1 MKTTNL
7 LLAILI
13 AVLAWVGWPKP
24 TKTRSPELMEIRV
37 QEAAKIVQLHEIRIQ
52 DVKLD
57 IEKEEAILA
66 YYQERADRLKALSKT
81 GSVPAKDFS
90 LALHELSL
98 AKIKVRSSA
107 IDLQDAEIEL
117 ELTKIRLR
125 AAAIDPDD
133 VTIYVERAKR

>member
-13 AVLAWVGWPKP
+13 AVLVWIGWPKP
-24 TKTRSPELMEIRV
+24 KTRSPELMEIRV
-37 QEAAKIVQLHEIRIQ
+37 QEAAKIVQLYESRIQ
-52 DVKLD
+52 DAKLD

-66 YYQERADRLKALSKT
+66 YSQERADRLMALSKT
-81 GSVPAKDFS
+81 GSVPIKDFS

-98 AKIKVRSSA
+98 AKIKVRGSK
-107 IDLQDAEIEL
+107 IDLRDAEIEL